1 MSRIG
6 NKPIQIPSGVT
17 IEIAESLVTVKGPK
31 GELSQYINDGI
42 VLTQEEGQVL
52 VSRQTELKEH
62 KALHGLIRSLVANMV
77 EGVSSG
83 FEKTLELV
91 GVGYRVQQSG
101 KGVNLQLGYSH
112 TIDVQP
118 KEGIT
123 FELEGNNLIKIQG
136 IDKQVVGEV
145 AANIRKL
152 RKPNVYTGK
161 GVRYQGEQVR
171 RIAGKSGASGG

>member
-6 NKPIQIPSGVT
+6 NKPIQVPSGVT
-17 IEIAESLVTVKGPK
+17 IEIAENLVTVKGPK

-42 VLTQEEGQVL
+42 VLTQEEDQVL

-171 RIAGKSGASGG
+171 RKAGKSGASGG

>member
-17 IEIAESLVTVKGPK
+17 IEIAESMVTVKGPK
-31 GELSQYINDGI
+31 GELSQYVNDGI
-42 VLTQEEGQVL
+42 ILKQEEDQVL
-52 VSRQTELKEH
+52 VTRQSESKEH
-62 KALHGLIRSLVANMV
+62 KSLHGLIRSLVANMV

-91 GVGYRVQQSG
+91 GVGYRAQQSG

-136 IDKQVVGEV
+136 IDKQAVGET

-171 RIAGKSGASGG
+171 RKAGKSGASGG

>member
-42 VLTQEEGQVL
+42 VLKQEEDQVL

-101 KGVNLQLGYSH
+101 QGVNLQLGYSH
-112 TIDVQP
+112 TIDIQP

-161 GVRYQGEQVR
+161 GVRYKGEQVR
-171 RIAGKSGASGG
+171 RKAGKSGASGG

>member
-1 MSRIG
+1 
-6 NKPIQIPSGVT
+6 
-17 IEIAESLVTVKGPK
+17 
-31 GELSQYINDGI
+31 
-42 VLTQEEGQVL
+42 
-52 VSRQTELKEH
+52 
-62 KALHGLIRSLVANMV
+62 MV

-171 RIAGKSGASGG
+171 RKAG

>member
-83 FEKTLELV
+83 FEKTLDVV

-171 RIAGKSGASGG
+171 RKAGKSGASGG

>member
-1 MSRIG
+1 M
-6 NKPIQIPSGVT
+6 
-17 IEIAESLVTVKGPK
+17 VTVKGPK

-42 VLTQEEGQVL
+42 VLTQEEDQVL

-171 RIAGKSGASGG
+171 RKAGKSGASGG

>member
-62 KALHGLIRSLVANMV
+62 KALLGLIRSLVANMV

-136 IDKQVVGEV
+136 IYKQVVGEV
-145 AANIRKL
+145 AANN
-152 RKPNVYTGK
+152 PT
-161 GVRYQGEQVR
+161 
-171 RIAGKSGASGG
+171 

>member
-42 VLTQEEGQVL
+42 VLTQEEDQVL

-161 GVRYQGEQVR
+161 GVRYQVEQVR
-171 RIAGKSGASGG
+171 RKAGKSGASGG

>member
-161 GVRYQGEQVR
+161 GVRYPVSYTHLTLPTK
-171 RIAGKSGASGG
+171 A

>member
-42 VLTQEEGQVL
+42 VLTQEEDQVL

-123 FELEGNNLIKIQG
+123 FELDFLVLDPVMFENL
-136 IDKQVVGEV
+136 
-145 AANIRKL
+145 KL
-152 RKPNVYTGK
+152 FFCLFKHDMNWCNPF
-161 GVRYQGEQVR
+161 
-171 RIAGKSGASGG
+171 S

>member
-1 MSRIG
+1 MYKR
-6 NKPIQIPSGVT
+6 Q
-17 IEIAESLVTVKGPK
+17 
-31 GELSQYINDGI
+31 QYINDGI
-42 VLTQEEGQVL
+42 VLTQEEDQVL

-171 RIAGKSGASGG
+171 RKAGKSGASGG

>member
-101 KGVNLQLGYSH
+101 KGVNLQ
-112 TIDVQP
+112 
-118 KEGIT
+118 
-123 FELEGNNLIKIQG
+123 
-136 IDKQVVGEV
+136 
-145 AANIRKL
+145 
-152 RKPNVYTGK
+152 
-161 GVRYQGEQVR
+161 
-171 RIAGKSGASGG
+171 

>member
-42 VLTQEEGQVL
+42 VLKQEEDQVL

-62 KALHGLIRSLVANMV
+62 KALHGLIRALVANMV

-101 KGVNLQLGYSH
+101 QGVNLQLGYSH
-112 TIDVQP
+112 TIDIQP

-171 RIAGKSGASGG
+171 RKAGKSGASGG

>member
-1 MSRIG
+1 M
-6 NKPIQIPSGVT
+6 
-17 IEIAESLVTVKGPK
+17 VTVKGTK

-42 VLTQEEGQVL
+42 VLTQEEDQVL

-171 RIAGKSGASGG
+171 RKAGKSGASGG

>member
-17 IEIAESLVTVKGPK
+17 VEIAERLVTIKGPK
-31 GELSQYINDGI
+31 GELSQYVNEGI
-42 VLTQEEGQVL
+42 KLRQEEDQIL
-52 VSRQTELKEH
+52 VERETESKQH

-77 EGVSSG
+77 EGVFAG
-83 FEKTLELV
+83 FEKSLELI
-91 GVGYRVQQSG
+91 GVGYRAQQVG
-101 KGVNLQLGYSH
+101 DGVNLQLGFSH
-112 TIDVQP
+112 TIDIQA

-136 IDKQVVGEV
+136 IDKQAVGEV

-161 GVRYQGEQVR
+161 GVRYVGEQVR
-171 RIAGKSGASGG
+171 RKAGKSGASGG